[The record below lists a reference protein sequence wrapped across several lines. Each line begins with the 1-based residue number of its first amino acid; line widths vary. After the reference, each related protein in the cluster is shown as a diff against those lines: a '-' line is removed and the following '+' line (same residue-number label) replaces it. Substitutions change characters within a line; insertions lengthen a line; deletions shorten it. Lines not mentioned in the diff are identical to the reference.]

1 MENTILYKTPMRS
14 FSAKAFLR
22 HSTLLGLILILGMK
36 ASLAQPAGRDSDS
49 AETVKLNR
57 EVSNNNA
64 KADERFEVEQ
74 KRFLQQ
80 KAEYE
85 RQQRHYENQLRE
97 YESKNSQYQEKKSR
111 YNRLI
116 NEK

>member
-49 AETVKLNR
+49 EETAKLNR
-57 EVSNNNA
+57 EVLDNNA
-64 KADERFEVEQ
+64 KVDEHFELQQ

-80 KAEYE
+80 RAEYA
-85 RQQRHYENQLRE
+85 RQQRQYENQLRE
-97 YESKNSQYQEKKSR
+97 YESKNSQYQDKRAR

-116 NEK
+116 DEK